1 LPKLGWR
8 AEAAPDNA
16 LCLLA
21 GPKCPAFGREAYM
34 RRGNIIKKL
43 LLFRLI
49 RKLPFFPL
57 IPLGP
62 AALLVG
68 SFVVSIRALGRVK
81 RLEQRLAAT
90 AS

>member
-1 LPKLGWR
+1 
-8 AEAAPDNA
+8 
-16 LCLLA
+16 
-21 GPKCPAFGREAYM
+21 M
-34 RRGNIIKKL
+34 RRGDILKKL

-62 AALLVG
+62 AAALLIG
-68 SFVVSIRALGRVK
+68 SLFASLRALVRVK
-81 RLEQRLAAT
+81 RLERRLAST

>member
-1 LPKLGWR
+1 
-8 AEAAPDNA
+8 
-16 LCLLA
+16 
-21 GPKCPAFGREAYM
+21 M

-62 AALLVG
+62 RGAADR
-68 SFVVSIRALGRVK
+68 FVGRVAEGA
-81 RLEQRLAAT
+81 RPRQAPRAAHGQHRVMTT
-90 AS
+90 AVIA

>member
-1 LPKLGWR
+1 
-8 AEAAPDNA
+8 
-16 LCLLA
+16 
-21 GPKCPAFGREAYM
+21 M

-43 LLFRLI
+43 LLFRLL

-62 AALLVG
+62 AALLIG
-68 SFVVSIRALGRVK
+68 SLVASLRALVRVK
-81 RLEQRLAAT
+81 RLEQRVAST